1 VAASAPVIA
10 APAPSPQEPVYSYYP
25 PYPGAPI
32 AYIDPSNGYGV
43 YLVSPLPTPPPM
55 PAAPPA
61 PPVMQPV
68 QQAPVAP
75 APVPMAPAP
84 VAEPAPQR
92 AHNPLDGPA
101 AGGGGGPAKPRH
113 GFL

>member
-1 VAASAPVIA
+1 
-10 APAPSPQEPVYSYYP
+10 
-25 PYPGAPI
+25 
-32 AYIDPSNGYGV
+32 
-43 YLVSPLPTPPPM
+43 M

-61 PPVMQPV
+61 PPAMPVMQPQPV
-68 QQAPVAP
+68 QQAPAPVAP
-75 APVPMAPAP
+75 APVPVAPAPMAPAP

-101 AGGGGGPAKPRH
+101 AGGGGSGAPAKPRH